1 MIIKLESLN
10 SSVVDEILL
19 DEEVVFDKEY
29 FENTDIIDLK
39 NVKVKGRIYNNESDE
54 LVLEAKITG
63 IMILEDSISLEN
75 VEYSFSSDVEEILKN
90 NQNSIDIIPILWQNI
105 VLEVPLRFTTVKD
118 YSKYSGNGWKLI
130 DEKKELSNNPF
141 IELSKNYKEEW

>member
-1 MIIKLESLN
+1 MVIKLESLN
-10 SSVVDEILL
+10 SGVVDEILL
-19 DEEVVFDKEY
+19 DEDINFGKEY
-29 FENTDIIDLK
+29 LSETDIIDLK
-39 NVKVKGRIYNNESDE
+39 NTHIKGRIYINSTNE
-54 LVLEAKITG
+54 LILEANIEG
-63 IMILEDSISLEN
+63 IMVLEDSISLED
-75 VEYSFSSDVEEILKN
+75 VEYKFSSNIEEIFEN

-141 IELSKNYKEEW
+141 IELSKNYKEE

>member
-10 SSVVDEILL
+10 SSVVDEVLL
-19 DEEVVFDKEY
+19 DEEVTFDKEY

-39 NVKVKGRIYNNESDE
+39 DVRVEGRIYNNESNE
-54 LVLEAKITG
+54 LVLDAKITG

-75 VEYSFSSDVEEILKN
+75 VEYNFSSNVEEILKN

-141 IELSKNYKEEW
+141 VELSKNYKEE